1 MGGRWWTL
9 GNSDLVRRLWNS
21 FGRCAR
27 IELLDFNALIERD
40 PASASWWWLE
50 AEGARWWWGLEAES
64 CRLEVE
70 GGAES

>member
-1 MGGRWWTL
+1 M
-9 GNSDLVRRLWNS
+9 
-21 FGRCAR
+21 
-27 IELLDFNALIERD
+27 ELEDFNALIEHD

-50 AEGARWWWGLEAES
+50 AEGARWWWGFEAES